1 MRTMKHIGNEL
12 KNIRAQIAAIS
23 EKKSSAELVL
33 EKHKSES
40 SKSLL
45 NGRAEDRAKH
55 RMNIQEAL
63 LDVEEINGALDILE
77 QDKIRAENEQ
87 DIIKLYESECT
98 RYRVGR
104 DGLQGA
110 VTTLTKLLPQLQ
122 VIVEKINTASQN
134 AFQGQETACSA
145 LETIS
150 RELDIDLNLQ
160 SFLNGKIAPVGDE
173 IRADV
178 VDGLGD
184 KITSTIGN
192 FNVKENYELTGL
204 QNTIKTLEKWQA
216 LCRSFTGAG
225 IVVNKKNLAQRP
237 TKRPTTQTIPRQQPY
252 RPIPVGTPVPKFNR
266 NEAITL

>member
-12 KNIRAQIAAIS
+12 RNIQAQIAAIS

-77 QDKIRAENEQ
+77 QDKTKAENEQ

-110 VTTLTKLLPQLQ
+110 VTTLGKLLPKLSTL
-122 VIVEKINTASQN
+122 VEQINTATQN

-160 SFLNGKIAPVGDE
+160 AFLNGKIAPVGDE
-173 IRADV
+173 NRGGV

-184 KITSTIGN
+184 KVTAVIGN
-192 FNVKENYELTGL
+192 FNIKENYELTGL
-204 QNTIKTLEKWQA
+204 QNTLKTLERWQA
-216 LCRSFTGAG
+216 LCRSFTGSG
-225 IVVNKKNLAQRP
+225 IIQNKKNLAQRP
-237 TKRPTTQTIPRQQPY
+237 QKRPTTQTIPRQQPY
-252 RPIPVGTPVPKFNR
+252 RPIPTKTPVPKFNR
-266 NEAITL
+266 NELML